1 MLLAVA
7 GMDEHGIDKHTRA
20 LAEGD
25 WSSFSPAEQAAFGLA
40 RKVAQ
45 RQAPS
50 ARELQQLVRLLGRE
64 RTIDLIWWVCHCH
77 YMTCVSNALQLP
89 LESGNVFDGF
99 VPASRKRE

>member
-7 GMDEHGIDKHTRA
+7 GMDKEGIDKHTHA
-20 LAEGD
+20 LSDTD
-25 WSSFSPAEQAAFGLA
+25 WPQFSPAERAAFGVARTLA
-40 RKVAQ
+40 HRKAPTAHEMQ
-45 RQAPS
+45 RLIAH
-50 ARELQQLVRLLGRE
+50 LGRE

-99 VPASRKRE
+99 VPTSRSTE